1 MIFHYNTVN
10 ICVEVQING
19 CIYIMHIVKDLN
31 TQYLDNDAFLIRR
44 LLAGGIGIIHLRKPD
59 SDIDECRQLLRAL
72 TAEERSKII
81 VHDYPELYYEF
92 SLKGIHINRN
102 VPALPDGYKGFR
114 TRSCHSFEEVV
125 KYKDECDYLF
135 LSPIFDSIS
144 KTGYRAAFTSEQ
156 LRRAS
161 IDGIIDSKVVALG
174 GVTYA
179 SIPYL
184 EQLNFGGAAM
194 IGGIYDINLLDN
206 LKYIQPHE
214 KEIP

>member
-1 MIFHYNTVN
+1 MRIIAITTPKV
-10 ICVEVQING
+10 
-19 CIYIMHIVKDLN
+19 D
-31 TQYLDNDAFLIRR
+31 DNDAFLIRR

-144 KTGYRAAFTSEQ
+144 KTAYRAAFTREQ
-156 LRRAS
+156 LLMAS
-161 IDGIIDSKVVALG
+161 NDGIIDSKVVALG
-174 GVTYA
+174 GVTFA